1 MIAFPGSGGEAM
13 GRKVLYCGVA
23 GLSCVMLLATQVA
36 SAQVRSASRHAVE
49 EQAQAER
56 GQEQRIMERYDA
68 RELEAMMELGNGSL
82 RGVMGYSIKPGRSL
96 ARMLS
101 RAATAVADREWVF
114 LLPMTA
120 HVEAWHDAYGLSFS
134 SHHLRK
140 LHPDIWKY
148 AGRVRTDREGN
159 FEFAGLKPG
168 RYLVWAEFP
177 VTFETERHVD
187 TGRRSVSY
195 SPAFGSGS
203 IDPVYRRE
211 FGTQSGTV
219 TPGQLVT
226 VREGAATTFRPLVE

>member
-1 MIAFPGSGGEAM
+1 M
-13 GRKVLYCGVA
+13 GRK
-23 GLSCVMLLATQVA
+23 GLFCCALGLACAMLLATQVA
-36 SAQVRSASRHAVE
+36 SAQVRSASRHAAAD
-49 EQAQAER
+49 QAQAER
-56 GQEQRIMERYDA
+56 SQEQHIMGLYNQQ
-68 RELEAMMELGNGSL
+68 ELEASMELGNGSL
-82 RGVMGYSIKPGRSL
+82 RGVMGYGIKPGSGL

-120 HVEAWHDAYGLSFS
+120 HVEAWYDTYGMSFIGYY
-134 SHHLRK
+134 LRK
-140 LHPDIWKY
+140 LHPDVWKY

-187 TGRRSVSY
+187 TGRRSISY

-203 IDPVYRRE
+203 IDPVYRRVY
-211 FGTQSGTV
+211 GTQSGTV
-219 TPGQLVT
+219 TPGQLVV
-226 VREGAATTFRPLVE
+226 VREGTTTTFRPLVE